1 MLTYNEIRD
10 KIMGIAESKN
20 MDDLDTLSEA
30 DLEYFYRMGMLTETA
45 NKLAQLT
52 QILDLMAMVRPS
64 PTIERVI
71 EKYRNIGN
79 RILDD
84 VDANMRPEE
93 HAVGLFQ
100 KETN

>member
-1 MLTYNEIRD
+1 MLTFKEIQD
-10 KIMGIAESKN
+10 KIVGVAESKN
-20 MDDLDTLSEA
+20 MDDLDSLSEA
-30 DLEYFYRMGMLTETA
+30 DLEYFYRLAMLTETA
-45 NKLAQLT
+45 NKIAQLT
-52 QILDLMAMVRPS
+52 QILDLMALMNPS
-64 PTIERVI
+64 PTIERVV